1 MNFALE
7 ELQYCVMYELRIHVK
22 HVVLYSKPSTI
33 YFYIHKMN
41 RIVANRLYLP
51 PTRVVVFL
59 FVQYKHKVMLTK
71 HDGRRRR
78 VGQYLE
84 V

>member
-1 MNFALE
+1 
-7 ELQYCVMYELRIHVK
+7 
-22 HVVLYSKPSTI
+22 
-33 YFYIHKMN
+33 MN

-51 PTRVVVFL
+51 PTKVVVFL

-78 VGQYLE
+78 RVGQYLE

>member
-22 HVVLYSKPSTI
+22 HVVLYSKPSTM

-41 RIVANRLYLP
+41 RIVHIVANRLYLP
-51 PTRVVVFL
+51 PTFV